1 MDSFYLIVLA
11 VATLVLILMLAFL
24 GWNMSNAKKGTRF
37 PTITTSCPDNWKSEK
52 KTVNN
57 TDIIACKRPED
68 STKYNYGNNALTTY
82 MSTSTSVGCINDNT
96 DNTNN
101 TKYLNFAD
109 NLWNKNDK
117 MPNPTCA
124 KKKWAEDYKIEWD
137 SVKNANYC

>member
-52 KTVNN
+52 LIVGGAE
-57 TDIIACKRPED
+57 IIACKRPE
-68 STKYNYGNNALTTY
+68 SGQYNYGTTLTIDDKKKGYINATY
-82 MSTSTSVGCINDNT
+82 PNS
-96 DNTNN
+96 
-101 TKYLNFAD
+101 LNFAD
-109 NLWNKNDK
+109 NLWNKDVK
-117 MPNPTCA
+117 IPNPTCA

>member
-52 KTVNN
+52 ITP
-57 TDIIACKRPED
+57 TGGADIIACKRPE
-68 STKYNYGNNALTTY
+68 SGQYNYGTTLTIDGAQKGY
-82 MSTSTSVGCINDNT
+82 I
-96 DNTNN
+96 TNK
-101 TKYLNFAD
+101 TEYLNFAD
-109 NLWNKNDK
+109 NLWNTDVKT
-117 MPNPTCA
+117 PNPTCA

>member
-52 KTVNN
+52 ITP
-57 TDIIACKRPED
+57 TGGADIIACKRPD
-68 STKYNYGNNALTTY
+68 NFNKGDAKLDNYMTST
-82 MSTSTSVGCINDNT
+82 TSVGYISADKT
-96 DNTNN
+96 E
-101 TKYLNFAD
+101 YLNFAD
-109 NLWNKNDK
+109 NLWNKDVK
-117 MPNPTCA
+117 IPNPTCA
-124 KKKWAEDYKIEWD
+124 KKKWAENYKIEWD

>member
-52 KTVNN
+52 KTLADG
-57 TDIIACKRPED
+57 TDIIACKRPAD
-68 STKYNYGNNALTTY
+68 STKYNFGNDALTTY
-82 MSTSTSVGCINDNT
+82 MSNSASVGYIT
-96 DNTNN
+96 GKTE
-101 TKYLNFAD
+101 YLNFAD
-109 NLWNKNDK
+109 NLWNKNVK

-124 KKKWAEDYKIEWD
+124 KKDWAKTNGIKWD
-137 SVKNANYC
+137 SVENANYC